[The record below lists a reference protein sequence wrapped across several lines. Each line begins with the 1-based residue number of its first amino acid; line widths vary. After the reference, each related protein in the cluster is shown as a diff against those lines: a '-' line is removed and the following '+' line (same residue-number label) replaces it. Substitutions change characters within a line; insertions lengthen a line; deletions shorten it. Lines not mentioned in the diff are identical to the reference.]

1 MKIPYKD
8 ITLFEGIIGTTHIY
22 SKPLFDMIVDVIN
35 TLNDKYSTVVLN
47 KEDAFIDDLYDCI
60 VAYMNTLS
68 YDEHEVSDT
77 FVKII
82 KESSPK
88 IEQLRFDK
96 NPLMKD
102 IFEKFNT
109 NISNDFYKE

>member
-8 ITLFEGIIGTTHIY
+8 ITLFEGIVGTTHIY
-22 SKPLFDMIVDVIN
+22 SKALFDMMTEVIN
-35 TLNDKYSTVVLN
+35 TLNDKYPNVILN
-47 KEDAFIDDLYDCI
+47 KEDAFVDDLYDCI
-60 VAYMNTLS
+60 VAYMDTLS
-68 YDEHEVSDT
+68 YDEHEVSAT

-82 KESSPK
+82 KESNPK
-88 IEQLRFDK
+88 FEQLRFDK

-109 NISNDFYKE
+109 NIANDFYKE

>member
-1 MKIPYKD
+1 MKITYKD

-22 SKPLFDMIVDVIN
+22 SKPLYDMIISVIN
-35 TLNDKYSTVVLN
+35 TLNDKYPNVILN
-47 KEDAFIDDLYDCI
+47 KEDAFVDDLYDCI
-60 VAYMNTLS
+60 VAYMDTLS
-68 YDEHEVSDT
+68 YDEYEVSAT
-77 FVKII
+77 FTKII

-88 IEQLRFDK
+88 FEQLRFDK

>member
-1 MKIPYKD
+1 
-8 ITLFEGIIGTTHIY
+8 
-22 SKPLFDMIVDVIN
+22 MIVDVVN
-35 TLNDKYSTVVLN
+35 ALNDKSSTVVLN
-47 KEDAFIDDLYDCI
+47 KEDAFIDDLYDYI
-60 VAYMNTLS
+60 VAYMDTLS
-68 YDEHEVSDT
+68 YDEHEVSAT
-77 FVKII
+77 FTKII

-88 IEQLRFDK
+88 FEQLRFDK

>member
-1 MKIPYKD
+1 MKIAYKD

-22 SKPLFDMIVDVIN
+22 SKALFDMIVDVVN
-35 TLNDKYSTVVLN
+35 TLNDKYSTVILN

-60 VAYMNTLS
+60 VAYMDTLS
-68 YDEHEVSDT
+68 YDEHEVSAT
-77 FVKII
+77 FTKII

-88 IEQLRFDK
+88 FEQLRFDK

-102 IFEKFNT
+102 IFEKINT
-109 NISNDFYKE
+109 NINNNFYKE